1 MISKTLLMFLA
12 FFILIT
18 TSESQIVK
26 QYGFKIGASS
36 SYQTATTFINN
47 EKSSSENRIGFDA
60 GVFIEIFNNKNIN
73 LLAELHFIQ
82 KGMKFVIDKIY
93 NIPEKTGESEYTTIN
108 YLSFP
113 LLVKLGFS
121 SKILSPYLLAGPR
134 ADYMLSY
141 SENILNGYYK
151 SINKINWGITIGVGI
166 SRKLT
171 KKSSLLAE
179 FRYCK
184 DFTSFPNTEFHVGSQ
199 LFTYGNKVGVNIK
212 NSSFEFLIGLGF

>member
-1 MISKTLLMFLA
+1 MFLA

-47 EKSSSENRIGFDA
+47 EKSSSENRKGFDA

-73 LLAELHFIQ
+73 FLAELHFIQ

-93 NIPEKTGESEYTTIN
+93 NIPEKTGETEYTTIN

-113 LLVKLGFS
+113 LLLKLGFT
-121 SKILSPYLLAGPR
+121 SKIFSPYFIGGPR
-134 ADYMLSY
+134 VDYMLSY
-141 SENILNGYYK
+141 NENILNGYYK
-151 SINKINWGITIGVGI
+151 SINKINWGFTLGVGI
-166 SRKLT
+166 SKKIT
-171 KKSSLLAE
+171 KRSSLLVE
-179 FRYCK
+179 FRYSK
-184 DFTSFPNTEFHVGSQ
+184 DLTSFPNTDFHVGNQ
-199 LFTYGNKVGVNIK
+199 LFTYGNEVGVNIR
-212 NSSFEFLIGLGF
+212 NSSLEFLIGLGF